1 MSSQELIKI
10 ITKAGYQ
17 IEEYEE
23 HYCVTGT
30 VECSVVVMIPK
41 SPHIIPELIKKIKEI
56 LEL

>member
-30 VECSVVVMIPK
+30 VECSVVVTIPK
-41 SPHIIPELIKKIKEI
+41 NSHIIPELVKKIKEL